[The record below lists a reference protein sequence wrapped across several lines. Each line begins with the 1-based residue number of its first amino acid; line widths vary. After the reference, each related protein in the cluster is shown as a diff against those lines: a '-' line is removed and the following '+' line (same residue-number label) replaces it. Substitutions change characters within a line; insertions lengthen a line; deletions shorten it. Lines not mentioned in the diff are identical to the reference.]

1 MPLSKKKGKVEETKM
16 KKGKKIVI
24 ISLVLS
30 ILSMSLIAC
39 QSSSKS
45 KNENQS
51 MSSKQQSEI
60 VEETTKEAKAEESSN
75 AETSD
80 QEITIGILQFA
91 QHSSLDNCR
100 EGFLQGLADQGF
112 VEGENLIID
121 YQNSGADM
129 ALAAQIAEN
138 FVNKKYDMIM
148 AIATPAAMHA
158 YNAALDSDIPVVYT
172 AISDPIISGLANE
185 DGSSS
190 GNITGTS
197 DALPVEA
204 QLKMIRE
211 IMPEAKTIGIMYTT
225 SEANSESTIQI
236 YEELAPK
243 YDFELETIGIQTSAD
258 IPLAADNILTKVDCL
273 CNLTD
278 NTVVNSLPTIID
290 KAFAKNI
297 PIFGSEV
304 EQVSIG
310 CLASEGIDYIALG
323 QETGAM
329 ASLVL
334 KGEAKAAEIPFR
346 TIDESYLYLNTEAA
360 EKLGIEI
367 PEDMLNRAQEIFDT
381 ISHD

>member
-1 MPLSKKKGKVEETKM
+1 MPLSKKKGKVEETEM
-16 KKGKKIVI
+16 KKGKKII
-24 ISLVLS
+24 IMSLVLS

-45 KNENQS
+45 ENENQS

-158 YNAALDSDIPVVYT
+158 LQH
-172 AISDPIISGLANE
+172 L
-185 DGSSS
+185 
-190 GNITGTS
+190 
-197 DALPVEA
+197 
-204 QLKMIRE
+204 
-211 IMPEAKTIGIMYTT
+211 
-225 SEANSESTIQI
+225 IQI
-236 YEELAPK
+236 FQL
-243 YDFELETIGIQTSAD
+243 FIQRSV
-258 IPLAADNILTKVDCL
+258 ILSFLD
-273 CNLTD
+273 
-278 NTVVNSLPTIID
+278 
-290 KAFAKNI
+290 
-297 PIFGSEV
+297 
-304 EQVSIG
+304 
-310 CLASEGIDYIALG
+310 
-323 QETGAM
+323 
-329 ASLVL
+329 
-334 KGEAKAAEIPFR
+334 
-346 TIDESYLYLNTEAA
+346 
-360 EKLGIEI
+360 
-367 PEDMLNRAQEIFDT
+367 
-381 ISHD
+381 